1 MRILCG
7 LILALSLL
15 SCGGPSAQQGGGDKV
30 DFKYASLISIVK
42 YDGYTVATIGN
53 PWEDGKALHTYVLV
67 PRNQELPVHL
77 PKGTVIRTPLKKAVV
92 FTTVHCSLL
101 MDLGCK
107 DKIAGVADLKY
118 IKIPWRENH

>member
-53 PWEDGKALHTYVLV
+53 PWETSQ
-67 PRNQELPVHL
+67 P
-77 PKGTVIRTPLKKAVV
+77 
-92 FTTVHCSLL
+92 
-101 MDLGCK
+101 
-107 DKIAGVADLKY
+107 GVARPSAEGYGDPYAVEEGCGLY
-118 IKIPWRENH
+118 HRPLLLADGSGL

>member
-15 SCGGPSAQQGGGDKV
+15 SCGGPQGGGDKV

-92 FTTVHCSLL
+92 FTIVHCSLHRPL
-101 MDLGCK
+101 FF
-107 DKIAGVADLKY
+107 ADGSGL
-118 IKIPWRENH
+118 